1 MLSQLPPFLMNL
13 PFPSVNSGYVLL
25 STPDLVV
32 EFDVRARREQTKQLR
47 KFQEISLLALRKL
60 VALLKIFSL
69 KKMNCQFVNKIV

>member
-1 MLSQLPPFLMNL
+1 MNL

-32 EFDVRARREQTKQLR
+32 AFNVRASREQTKQLR

-69 KKMNCQFVNKIV
+69 KKMNCQFLNKIV